1 MTTARKATAG
11 LFLTAILVGIAGC
24 SGGSGDSDA
33 ESEEKAPAPKAAKPL
48 RLIGDGST
56 AYTGAQPRQPNV
68 QRLRAGQ
75 RPPQFVVFSWD
86 GAGEDSQRLFSR
98 FREVGNRYDAT
109 MTYFLS
115 GVYMLPEG
123 KKELYHPPKHA
134 PGASDIGFNDIEGI
148 RATAAQL
155 AGAWRDGNEIGTH
168 FNGHFCGPDR
178 GVGTWSVDEWRS
190 EIRQAESFV
199 KNWKTNTGLLDAQP
213 LPFDYSA
220 ELVGGRAPCL
230 EGQRNLI
237 PAARSMGFRYDASA
251 SGGRQVWPTKQ
262 GGIWDFPLQQVP
274 MPGRAFETLSMDY
287 NFLVNQSGTTRGDR
301 AKHATWGNQM
311 RDGLLAAFDRA
322 YRGNRAPLLVGN
334 HFESWNG
341 GTYMRAVEETIKKVC
356 PRPDVR
362 CVSFKQL
369 ADWMDAQDPRV
380 LEKLRK
386 LDVGERPKGG
396 WAAYLNATTTPSA
409 VTSPDGQRPASDAAT
424 EDRTTDQGAQAARTH
439 GAHPAPGQ
447 SGTAPRVAEGSPGAV
462 EQPYSSGLRGW
473 LRPVAG

>member
-1 MTTARKATAG
+1 MAR
-11 LFLTAILVGIAGC
+11 
-24 SGGSGDSDA
+24 
-33 ESEEKAPAPKAAKPL
+33 
-48 RLIGDGST
+48 
-56 AYTGAQPRQPNV
+56 RQ
-68 QRLRAGQ
+68 
-75 RPPQFVVFSWD
+75 
-86 GAGEDSQRLFSR
+86 
-98 FREVGNRYDAT
+98 
-109 MTYFLS
+109 
-115 GVYMLPEG
+115 
-123 KKELYHPPKHA
+123 
-134 PGASDIGFNDIEGI
+134 
-148 RATAAQL
+148 
-155 AGAWRDGNEIGTH
+155 RDRRTH
-168 FNGHFCGPDR
+168 FNGHFCGPDA

-199 KNWKTNTGLLDAQP
+199 KNWKTNAGLLDAQP

-262 GGIWDFPLQQVP
+262 GGIWDFPLQQVL
-274 MPGRAFETLSMDY
+274 MPGRAFEALSMDY

-301 AKHATWGNQM
+301 AKHAAWGNQM

-380 LEKLRK
+380 LEKLLK

-396 WAAYLNATTTPSA
+396 WAAYLGAETAPSA
-409 VTSPDGQRPASDAAT
+409 VTPPDGQRPASDA
-424 EDRTTDQGAQAARTH
+424 
-439 GAHPAPGQ
+439 
-447 SGTAPRVAEGSPGAV
+447 VAEGRTARPRTVARNRVAAV
-462 EQPYSSGLRGW
+462 RRRGLAQAGCRLAAGRSSRVNAGSTWAARSAPVRAFPQLSAFLRW
-473 LRPVAG
+473 KWTIWRV